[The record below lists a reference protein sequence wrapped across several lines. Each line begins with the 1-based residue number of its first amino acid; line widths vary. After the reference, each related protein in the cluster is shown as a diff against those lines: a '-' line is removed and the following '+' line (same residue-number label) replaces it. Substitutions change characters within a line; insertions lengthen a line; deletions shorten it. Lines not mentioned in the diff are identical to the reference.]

1 MMNCKGC
8 GCINTEDQEYCKE
21 CGEKLSQADDM
32 VETTIQTDEIDAAT
46 EIDKTDENIEVA
58 EVEKSLD
65 AEDNSEKKT
74 TSKSK
79 KIFAGIIALLLVGTA
94 IGVYVNQSTL
104 AANTASAKQVET
116 ADKTADTVAAPV
128 SRETVLTIGKETI
141 TEPVFKLYFWI
152 TQQQFESMG
161 PSVWEMDLE
170 GKKAEDMAKESTL
183 RDIQI
188 AVAAKQKAEEL
199 KLTLSDEEK
208 KAISDQSNDITTNN
222 TELVTALQFELKDM
236 EEFITHGF
244 IIQKVMQN
252 LSEGYTPT
260 EEEVSMQRD
269 QVKAQY
275 ETATVKHVLI
285 QNVDAEGKALP
296 EDKVKEAKAL
306 AEDILKKALAGE
318 DMGELAKTYSQDPG
332 SKDQGGEYT
341 FPKGQ
346 MVPEFENASF
356 TGEIGK
362 VYPELVETAYGY
374 HIVKVEA
381 RNQGDAAQI
390 EAESKMAAQY
400 QYAQAELMKMGEA
413 LEAQKTDLFNTIG
426 IIKK

>member
-1 MMNCKGC
+1 MNCKEC

-21 CGEKLSQADDM
+21 CGEKLSQAEDVIETA
-32 VETTIQTDEIDAAT
+32 VETSEIDESMEAVDEAKSVDT
-46 EIDKTDENIEVA
+46 EESDDKKVA
-58 EVEKSLD
+58 
-65 AEDNSEKKT
+65 
-74 TSKSK
+74 SKSK
-79 KIFAGIIALLLVGTA
+79 RTKIFAGIIALLLVGTA

-104 AANTASAKQVET
+104 AANTASAKP
-116 ADKTADTVAAPV
+116 ADATKAAEKTPEIAAVPV
-128 SRETVLTIGKETI
+128 SRETVLTIGKEVI

-161 PSVWEMDLE
+161 ASVWEMELE

-188 AVAAKQKAEEL
+188 SIAAKQKAEEL

-222 TELVTALQFELKDM
+222 AELVTALQFELKDM

-244 IIQKVMQN
+244 IVQKVIQN

-260 EEEVSMQRD
+260 EEEISLQRD

-285 QNVDAEGKALP
+285 QTVDAEGKALP

-318 DMGELAKTYSQDPG
+318 DMAELAKTYSQDPG

-346 MVPEFENASF
+346 MVPEFETASF

-413 LEAQKTDLFNTIG
+413 LEAQKTDLFNSIG
-426 IIKK
+426 VIKK